1 MWKYRDEFRMERG
14 VSTMKNCRIFSG
26 LSEQQIKLAEQLLDG
41 SSHSYRTGELIIV
54 ENAIVEQIGIILKG
68 QASIAKFTFDG
79 KELLMQ
85 KLVPYDL
92 VGAEIACTR
101 RKTAPYTVY
110 SASDTDIYW
119 FSADKILRQGYIDN
133 TIRELLLRN
142 ILYYIADE
150 NMRKYHKIEAVSFK
164 SVRERIVYYLSL
176 QQKMKG
182 TDQFYINFNREELAN
197 FLGVNRSV
205 LSHELKRM
213 EREGLIRFYKNY
225 FEICR
230 L

>member
-110 SASDTDIYW
+110 SASDTDITGFPPTKFYGRVILITQSGNCYCAISCIILPMKICASTIKSKQYPSRVYV
-119 FSADKILRQGYIDN
+119 SA
-133 TIRELLLRN
+133 
-142 ILYYIADE
+142 
-150 NMRKYHKIEAVSFK
+150 
-164 SVRERIVYYLSL
+164 
-176 QQKMKG
+176 
-182 TDQFYINFNREELAN
+182 
-197 FLGVNRSV
+197 
-205 LSHELKRM
+205 
-213 EREGLIRFYKNY
+213 
-225 FEICR
+225 
-230 L
+230 

>member
-1 MWKYRDEFRMERG
+1 
-14 VSTMKNCRIFSG
+14 
-26 LSEQQIKLAEQLLDG
+26 
-41 SSHSYRTGELIIV
+41 
-54 ENAIVEQIGIILKG
+54 
-68 QASIAKFTFDG
+68 
-79 KELLMQ
+79 
-85 KLVPYDL
+85 
-92 VGAEIACTR
+92 
-101 RKTAPYTVY
+101 
-110 SASDTDIYW
+110 
-119 FSADKILRQGYIDN
+119 
-133 TIRELLLRN
+133 
-142 ILYYIADE
+142 
-150 NMRKYHKIEAVSFK
+150 MRKYHKIEAVSFK

-213 EREGLIRFYKNY
+213 EREGLIRFNKNY